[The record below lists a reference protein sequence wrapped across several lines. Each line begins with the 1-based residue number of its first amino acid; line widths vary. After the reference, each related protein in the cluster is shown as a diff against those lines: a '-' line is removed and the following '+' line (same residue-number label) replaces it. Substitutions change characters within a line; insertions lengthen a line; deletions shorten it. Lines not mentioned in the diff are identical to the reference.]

1 MYDDI
6 GRKIQTL
13 SKVLGILSAIGW
25 FVIAIMND
33 WGVLLGVVLAV
44 VIFLYSW
51 FGYGFGQ
58 LVDDIHLIA
67 EEKRSEKQAMSETL
81 RSSVQKQT
89 APFSGNVAVFL
100 ISVGSNPESVSYSV
114 AALLGISRTAADFMI
129 TDLPCEIKGNISI
142 ERAKLIQSQLEA
154 LGAVVEIRG
163 AD

>member
-25 FVIAIMND
+25 FIIAIMND
-33 WGVLLGVVLAV
+33 WGVLLGIVLAV

-67 EEKRSEKQAMSETL
+67 EEKRSKERVMPETSRPYVQEQTSHTRIMS
-81 RSSVQKQT
+81 RYIC
-89 APFSGNVAVFL
+89 FL
-100 ISVGSNPESVSYSV
+100 S
-114 AALLGISRTAADFMI
+114 AA
-129 TDLPCEIKGNISI
+129 
-142 ERAKLIQSQLEA
+142 
-154 LGAVVEIRG
+154 IRRL
-163 AD
+163 

>member
-25 FVIAIMND
+25 FIIAIMND
-33 WGVLLGVVLAV
+33 WGVLLGIVLAV

-67 EEKRSEKQAMSETL
+67 RKRNAAKNRRCL
-81 RSSVQKQT
+81 RHY
-89 APFSGNVAVFL
+89 GRL
-100 ISVGSNPESVSYSV
+100 YR
-114 AALLGISRTAADFMI
+114 SRQRRFRVM
-129 TDLPCEIKGNISI
+129 L
-142 ERAKLIQSQLEA
+142 
-154 LGAVVEIRG
+154 
-163 AD
+163 

>member
-6 GRKIQTL
+6 GKKIKIL

-25 FVIAIMND
+25 FIIAIMND
-33 WGVLLGVVLAV
+33 WGVLLGIVLAV

-100 ISVGSNPESVSYSV
+100 ISVGSNPASVSCSV
-114 AALLGISRTAADFMI
+114 ATLLGISRTAADFMI

>member
-25 FVIAIMND
+25 FIIAIMND
-33 WGVLLGVVLAV
+33 WGVLLGIVLAV

-67 EEKRSEKQAMSETL
+67 EEKRSKERVMPETS
-81 RSSVQKQT
+81 RPYVQEQT
-89 APFSGNVAVFL
+89 EPYSDNVAVYL
-100 ISVGSNPESVSYSV
+100 LSVGSNPASVSCSV

-154 LGAVVEIRG
+154 LGAVVEIRS

>member
-6 GRKIQTL
+6 GKKIQTL
-13 SKVLGILSAIGW
+13 SKVLGILSAIG
-25 FVIAIMND
+25 AIIITIEQEWSALFGIM
-33 WGVLLGVVLAV
+33 LAATF
-44 VIFLYSW
+44 FLDSW

-67 EEKRSEKQAMSETL
+67 EEKRGKERVMPETS
-81 RSSVQKQT
+81 RPYVQEQT
-89 APFSGNVAVFL
+89 EPYSNVAVYL
-100 ISVGSNPESVSYSV
+100 LSVGSNPASVSCSV

-154 LGAVVEIRG
+154 LGAVVEIRS

>member
-6 GRKIQTL
+6 GKKIKIL
-13 SKVLGILSAIGW
+13 SKILGILSAIGW
-25 FVIAIMND
+25 FIIAIMND
-33 WGVLLGVVLAV
+33 WGVLLGIVLAV

-67 EEKRSEKQAMSETL
+67 EEKRNKKQAMSETL

-100 ISVGSNPESVSYSV
+100 ISVGSNPASVSYSV
-114 AALLGISRTAADFMI
+114 ATLLGISCTAADFMI
-129 TDLPCEIKGNISI
+129 TDLPCEIEGNISI

>member
-25 FVIAIMND
+25 FIIAIMND
-33 WGVLLGVVLAV
+33 WGVLLGI

-89 APFSGNVAVFL
+89 APFSGNVVVFL
-100 ISVGSNPESVSYSV
+100 ISVGSNPASVSCSV

>member
-25 FVIAIMND
+25 FIIAIMND
-33 WGVLLGVVLAV
+33 WGVLLGFVLAV

-67 EEKRSEKQAMSETL
+67 EEKRSERTRDVRDITVVCTE
-81 RSSVQKQT
+81 QT
-89 APFSGNVAVFL
+89 APYSGNVAVYL
-100 ISVGSNPESVSYSV
+100 IFVGSNPESVSYSV
-114 AALLGISRTAADFMI
+114 ATLLGISRTAADFMI

>member
-33 WGVLLGVVLAV
+33 WGVLLGIVLAV

-89 APFSGNVAVFL
+89 APFSGNVVVFL

-114 AALLGISRTAADFMI
+114 ATLLRISRTAADFMI

>member
-33 WGVLLGVVLAV
+33 WGVLLGIVLAV

>member
-13 SKVLGILSAIGW
+13 SKVLGILSAIG
-25 FVIAIMND
+25 AIIITIEQE
-33 WGVLLGVVLAV
+33 WSALFGITLAATF
-44 VIFLYSW
+44 FLDSW

-67 EEKRSEKQAMSETL
+67 EEKRSKERVMPETS
-81 RSSVQKQT
+81 RPYVQEQT
-89 APFSGNVAVFL
+89 EPSDNVAVYL
-100 ISVGSNPESVSYSV
+100 LSVGSNPASVSCSV

>member
-1 MYDDI
+1 M
-6 GRKIQTL
+6 L
-13 SKVLGILSAIGW
+13 LGI
-25 FVIAIMND
+25 
-33 WGVLLGVVLAV
+33 VLAV

-67 EEKRSEKQAMSETL
+67 EEKRGKERVMPETS
-81 RSSVQKQT
+81 RPYVQEQT
-89 APFSGNVAVFL
+89 EPYSDNVAVYL
-100 ISVGSNPESVSYSV
+100 LSVGSNPASVSYSV
-114 AALLGISRTAADFMI
+114 ATLLGISRTAADFMI

-154 LGAVVEIRG
+154 LGAIVEIRG

>member
-1 MYDDI
+1 MGERYI

-25 FVIAIMND
+25 FIIAIMND
-33 WGVLLGVVLAV
+33 WGVLLGIVLAV

-81 RSSVQKQT
+81 RSSVQK
-89 APFSGNVAVFL
+89 
-100 ISVGSNPESVSYSV
+100 
-114 AALLGISRTAADFMI
+114 
-129 TDLPCEIKGNISI
+129 
-142 ERAKLIQSQLEA
+142 
-154 LGAVVEIRG
+154 
-163 AD
+163 

>member
-33 WGVLLGVVLAV
+33 WGVLLGIVLAV

-89 APFSGNVAVFL
+89 APFSGNVVVFL
-100 ISVGSNPESVSYSV
+100 ISVGSNPVSVSYSV
-114 AALLGISRTAADFMI
+114 ATLLGISRTAADFMI

>member
-6 GRKIQTL
+6 GKKIKIL
-13 SKVLGILSAIGW
+13 SKVLGILSAIG
-25 FVIAIMND
+25 AIIITIEQE
-33 WGVLLGVVLAV
+33 WSAFFGITLAATF
-44 VIFLYSW
+44 FLDSW

-67 EEKRSEKQAMSETL
+67 EEKRGKERVMPETS
-81 RSSVQKQT
+81 RPYVQEQT
-89 APFSGNVAVFL
+89 ESYSDNVAVYML
-100 ISVGSNPESVSYSV
+100 SVGSNPASVSCSV

-154 LGAVVEIRG
+154 LGAVVEIRS

>member
-6 GRKIQTL
+6 GKKIKIL
-13 SKVLGILSAIGW
+13 SKVLGILSAIG
-25 FVIAIMND
+25 AIIITIEQE
-33 WGVLLGVVLAV
+33 WSALFGITLAATF
-44 VIFLYSW
+44 FLDSW

-67 EEKRSEKQAMSETL
+67 EEKRGKERAMSETL

>member
-25 FVIAIMND
+25 FIIAIMND
-33 WGVLLGVVLAV
+33 WGVLLGIVLAV

-100 ISVGSNPESVSYSV
+100 ISVGSNPASVSCSV

-129 TDLPCEIKGNISI
+129 TDLPCEIKGNTSI

>member
-25 FVIAIMND
+25 FIIAIMNG
-33 WGVLLGVVLAV
+33 WGLLLGIVLAV

-81 RSSVQKQT
+81 LSSVQK
-89 APFSGNVAVFL
+89 
-100 ISVGSNPESVSYSV
+100 
-114 AALLGISRTAADFMI
+114 
-129 TDLPCEIKGNISI
+129 
-142 ERAKLIQSQLEA
+142 
-154 LGAVVEIRG
+154 
-163 AD
+163 